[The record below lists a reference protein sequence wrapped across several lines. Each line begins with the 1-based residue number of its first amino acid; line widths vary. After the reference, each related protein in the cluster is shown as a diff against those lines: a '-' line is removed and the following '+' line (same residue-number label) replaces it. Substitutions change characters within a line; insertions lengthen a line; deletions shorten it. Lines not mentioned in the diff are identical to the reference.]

1 MYGFGAGTLIGVQT
15 QNAAGA
21 AVANATPVQFG
32 TLQDISGDISFEEKL
47 LYGAYQFPVAVGRGK
62 GKLAFKA
69 KTASMYGSIFGDL
82 FFGTGSTFGIKDIVN
97 NVAATIGGSPYQ
109 VNITPP
115 ASGTFVSDLGV
126 LNGTTGL
133 PYTKV
138 ASAPATGQY
147 CTTPAVTG
155 ATCSYATNVMTCT
168 VAGTGNFAVG
178 QTVTSAGVAAGTYI
192 TSLGTGTGG
201 TGTYNLSTSPGTIS
215 AQATTAGV
223 AYLFAAA
230 DTGKPVQ
237 ISYEY
242 SAVSTTA
249 KIVTVTNQLMGYAPI
264 FRAALNFQFNG
275 KDFVFNLNNCVSTK
289 LSLPLKN
296 DDFVIPE
303 FDFSAFADAAGNIGY
318 VALTE

>member
-15 QNAAGA
+15 QDATGA

-69 KTASMYGSIFGDL
+69 KAASLYGSIFGDL
-82 FFGTGSTFGIKDIVN
+82 FFGTGAVAGIKADVINFAAV
-97 NVAATIGGSPYQ
+97 VPAATPWT
-109 VNITPP
+109 VTVTPP
-115 ASGTFVSDLGV
+115 GSGTYVSDLGV
-126 LNGTTGL
+126 LNAATGQPL
-133 PYTKV
+133 KKA

-147 CTTPAVTG
+147 SQSGAVYT
-155 ATCSYATNVMTCT
+155 
-168 VAGTGNFAVG
+168 
-178 QTVTSAGVAAGTYI
+178 
-192 TSLGTGTGG
+192 
-201 TGTYNLSTSPGTIS
+201 
-215 AQATTAGV
+215 
-223 AYLFAAA
+223 FAAA
-230 DTGKPVQ
+230 DKDLPVL

-242 SAVSTTA
+242 SATSTTA
-249 KIVTVTNQLMGYAPI
+249 KVVSISNQLMGYAPT
-264 FRAALNFQFNG
+264 FRASLNFSYSG
-275 KDFVFNLNNCVSTK
+275 KNFTFNLNACTSTK

-318 VALTE
+318 VALAE